1 MSVED
6 YSETFTVPFYEC
18 DPAGTLH
25 LSALMNHL
33 VLCSEQQ
40 LTALD
45 AGPEF
50 MLGLGLGWV
59 TTQYQIEITRL
70 PQLHEHVRV
79 VTRAT
84 QYNKF
89 FCYRDFWLYD
99 DQDHELAFVR
109 SIWVV
114 ISFASRRM
122 VQLPEEL
129 TSKISS
135 EFKSEV
141 VRFPKIPKI
150 TWDEKTALNKIFRV
164 RYFDIDTNHHV
175 NNAHYF
181 DWMLDSLPLDF
192 LKSHT
197 VKSMSIK
204 YDNEV
209 TYGDE
214 IVSRAALIDLTSHH
228 QILNGKQLASE
239 AIITWQK

>member
-1 MSVED
+1 MSVQD

-18 DPAGTLH
+18 DPSGTLH

-40 LTALD
+40 LTSLD

-50 MLGLGLGWV
+50 MLNLGMGWV

-70 PQLHEHVRV
+70 PQLHEQVRV

-99 DQDHELAFVR
+99 DQDNELAFVR
-109 SIWVV
+109 SVWVV
-114 ISFASRRM
+114 ISFATRKM
-122 VQLPEEL
+122 VHLPAVL
-129 TSKISS
+129 TAKISS
-135 EFKSEV
+135 EFKPEV
-141 VRFPKIPKI
+141 VRFPRIPKVDW
-150 TWDEKTALNKIFRV
+150 TKADNLNKVFRV

-181 DWMLDSLPLDF
+181 DWMLDSLPLAF

-214 IVSRAALIDLTSHH
+214 IVSRAQLTELTSHH
-228 QILNGKQLASE
+228 QIRNGEQLAAE
-239 AIITWQK
+239 ATITWQ